1 MSATTGSITA
11 IIRCSVFTSAS
22 ASAPSSASTPSS
34 AVSARSTCHVS
45 SISTSCSRSMASFDA
60 TRSGTLLISLMLVL
74 KLLVKS

>member
-11 IIRCSVFTSAS
+11 IIRCSVFTS